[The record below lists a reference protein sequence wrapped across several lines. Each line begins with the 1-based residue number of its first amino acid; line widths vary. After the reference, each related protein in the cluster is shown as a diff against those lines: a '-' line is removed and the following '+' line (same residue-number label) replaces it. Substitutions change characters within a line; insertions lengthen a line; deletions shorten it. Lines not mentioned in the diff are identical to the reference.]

1 MYSFNSI
8 ILIPYLVFLIG
19 IFCKNEI
26 LSQLQ
31 KIHFEN
37 VNYLVVQLGNLY
49 DNKDENAHRFAL
61 SGELLE
67 RERERKRERERERE
81 RVKERESN
89 K

>member
-8 ILIPYLVFLIG
+8 ILTLVFLIG

-67 RERERKRERERERE
+67 RERKRERERERE
-81 RVKERESN
+81 RVKERERATNN